1 MNLDSI
7 HKLIEETQTF
17 KLQQSSLRS
26 PCEPAALASPLSDPC
41 NSYLP
46 PQGLHS
52 HDTRNFYSHSY
63 SNNDWDICEELRVRE
78 LEEVKA
84 RAAQMEKTMRWWSD
98 CTANWREKWSKVRI
112 ERNKAR
118 EEGRQLRIK
127 LEMAMK
133 ELSALKKKQSS
144 LNEKETSDTEVIW
157 KEKPSLLEGCCSQE
171 AQFPKAS
178 QEYNP
183 PRINLGKTQVS
194 LKEDISKKEME
205 MIANPVRF
213 NQDLGLQSSDF
224 FRKSVSGNCVTKP
237 ALSLDNVP
245 QPLEKELIQIST
257 LKFHLDES
265 QKTLRKERE
274 MRSSLEKEV
283 ELLES
288 ALSLWKCKYEEMK
301 ESKER
306 SINQFNMFHDLHENE
321 VEKISEDRKDEVN
334 CQTSKDRLICELRAE
349 LERLQAENTSEWGKR
364 EILETEKQ
372 ALERDNRRLKAQVKE
387 MEELWDRK
395 NSLASTSKGP
405 DLKTSQSE
413 LLEKN
418 KVLAEL
424 QHAYYNL
431 NKQYQDKMA
440 ELIHANKRV
449 DHHEAEGKIL
459 RFRVEDLK
467 KGLNHAEDELDN
479 AINQIHKLQRSLDEQ
494 IEMNDNLQ
502 IQLNYLQSRL
512 KRQKYMSSAY
522 GIKLSAKY
530 TSDDSTEAEYEEE
543 GDQSVA

>member
-1 MNLDSI
+1 MNFDSI
-7 HKLIEETQTF
+7 HKLIEETQIF

-26 PCEPAALASPLSDPC
+26 PCEPVTPASPLYDSC

-46 PQGLHS
+46 PEGLYS
-52 HDTRNFYSHSY
+52 RGAQNFYAHSY
-63 SNNDWDICEELRVRE
+63 SSNDWDICEELRVRE

-144 LNEKETSDTEVIW
+144 LNEKETLDAEVIW
-157 KEKPSLLEGCCSQE
+157 KEKPGFVEGSCPQE
-171 AQFPKAS
+171 AQFPVAS
-178 QEYNP
+178 KEYGP

-194 LKEDISKKEME
+194 IKEDISKKEIE
-205 MIANPVRF
+205 VVANPVRF
-213 NQDLGLQSSDF
+213 NQDLNLQGLDF
-224 FRKSVSGNCVTKP
+224 FRKGLSGNCVTKP
-237 ALSLDNVP
+237 ALRLDNVA
-245 QPLEKELIQIST
+245 QPLEKELTQIST

-265 QKTLRKERE
+265 QKILWKERE

-301 ESKER
+301 ESKKM
-306 SINQFNMFHDLHENE
+306 SLNQFNIFHDLHENE
-321 VEKISEDRKDEVN
+321 VEKVSEGRKDEGN
-334 CQTSKDRLICELRAE
+334 CETSKDRLICELRAE
-349 LERLQAENTSEWGKR
+349 LERLQAESASEWGKR

-372 ALERDNRRLKAQVKE
+372 GLERDNRRLKAQVKE
-387 MEELWDRK
+387 MEELLDKK
-395 NSLASTSKGP
+395 NPLAVTSQGP
-405 DLKTSQSE
+405 DLKMSQSE

-418 KVLAEL
+418 KELAEL
-424 QHAYYNL
+424 QHAYCKL

-440 ELIHANKRV
+440 ELIHANNRV
-449 DHHEAEGKIL
+449 DHHEAEVKKL

-467 KGLNHAEDELDN
+467 KGLSHAEDELDGSL
-479 AINQIHKLQRSLDEQ
+479 NQIRKLQRSLDEQ

-502 IQLNYLQSRL
+502 IQLNHLQNRF
-512 KRQKYMSSAY
+512 KRPKNVSPAY

-530 TSDDSTEAEYEEE
+530 TSEDSTEAEYEEE
-543 GDQSVA
+543 GDQCIS

>member
-1 MNLDSI
+1 MNFDSI
-7 HKLIEETQTF
+7 HKLIEETQIF

-26 PCEPAALASPLSDPC
+26 PCEPTPPGSPLCDPS

-52 HDTRNFYSHSY
+52 HGTRNFYAHSC
-63 SNNDWDICEELRVRE
+63 SSNDWDICEELRVRE

-98 CTANWREKWSKVRI
+98 CTANWREKWSKVRT

-127 LEMAMK
+127 LDMAMK

-144 LNEKETSDTEVIW
+144 LNEKETLDAEVIW
-157 KEKPSLLEGCCSQE
+157 KENPGLIEGSCPQE
-171 AQFPKAS
+171 AQFPVAS
-178 QEYNP
+178 EEYGT

-194 LKEDISKKEME
+194 LKEDTSKKEIE
-205 MIANPVRF
+205 MVANSVRI
-213 NQDLGLQSSDF
+213 NQDLDLQGPDF
-224 FRKSVSGNCVTKP
+224 FRKGLSGNCVTKP
-237 ALSLDNVP
+237 VLGLDDVAP
-245 QPLEKELIQIST
+245 PTEKELTQIST

-265 QKTLRKERE
+265 QKILWKERE

-301 ESKER
+301 ESKQM
-306 SINQFNMFHDLHENE
+306 SLNQ
-321 VEKISEDRKDEVN
+321 
-334 CQTSKDRLICELRAE
+334 

-372 ALERDNRRLKAQVKE
+372 GLERDNRRLKAQVKE
-387 MEELWDRK
+387 MEELLDKK
-395 NSLASTSKGP
+395 NPLAATSQVS
-405 DLKTSQSE
+405 DLKTSQNE

-418 KVLAEL
+418 KELAEL
-424 QHAYYNL
+424 QHAYCKL

-440 ELIHANKRV
+440 ELIHANNRV
-449 DHHEAEGKIL
+449 DHHEAEVKKL

-467 KGLNHAEDELDN
+467 KSLNHAEDELDGSL
-479 AINQIHKLQRSLDEQ
+479 NQIRKLQRSLDEQ
-494 IEMNDNLQ
+494 IEINDNLHF
-502 IQLNYLQSRL
+502 QLNHLQSRF
-512 KRQKYMSSAY
+512 KRQKNVSPAY
-522 GIKLSAKY
+522 GIKLSVKD
-530 TSDDSTEAEYEEE
+530 TSEDSTEAEYEEE
-543 GDQSVA
+543 GDQSIS